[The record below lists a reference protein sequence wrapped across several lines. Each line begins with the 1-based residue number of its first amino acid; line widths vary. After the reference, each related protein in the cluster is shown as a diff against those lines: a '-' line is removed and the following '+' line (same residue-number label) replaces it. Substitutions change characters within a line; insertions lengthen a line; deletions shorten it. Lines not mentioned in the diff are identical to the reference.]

1 MSTKLFYNRFID
13 DWMAALPLGN
23 GRIGAMVF
31 GNPDREVI
39 EINEES
45 LWSGRQIQEENH
57 ATPEALAEIR
67 RLISEEKLQEAAAL
81 SKETFL
87 ASPPRVRFFESFGEI
102 FLQFQE
108 EGETS
113 DYRKEL
119 ELSNAVASVQWK
131 KGEKTFS
138 SESFVSEAFDLFA
151 YKVSCDAPF
160 SCNVT
165 MKRKQDAYTAV
176 LSEDTVIMNGRVTY
190 FDEGFY
196 GAGDEGMSFGA
207 RLKIETDGE
216 RKMSHDFIT
225 VENAT
230 YLIVYGAFA
239 TNYNVKLFD
248 IDESIDYRKS
258 LTDCMEKLQG
268 HSYEEI
274 KALHLEDHKKW
285 FSKVQL
291 ELDVPD
297 HSDIPTDERL
307 QAVKEGK
314 TDPDLC
320 VLYYNFGRY
329 LLIESSGKNSTLPAN
344 LQGIW
349 CHDFRPAWGADYHT
363 NINVQM
369 NYWHAENGNC
379 SDAVNSLT
387 HFVKMLSKFG
397 RQTAKDLFD
406 ADGWAINHTTDVFG
420 RTGVHD
426 SGDCGFFPMAGPWMC
441 LPLWE
446 HYEYTGDMEYLKEIY
461 PILKDSC
468 TFVCNYLTENKDK
481 TPITSPS
488 NSPENSFYYTDPTD
502 GTQKKSMMTQGATFD
517 YEIIYALF
525 TRVKYACEF
534 LGDDPTFAEKLDNIL
549 KRLPPLKISQRYGTL
564 CEWHKDYEETS
575 PGHRH
580 ISHLFGL
587 YPSDQINETDPEIYQ
602 AAKNTIARRLSQGG
616 GQTGWSRAWIVNF
629 YARFKDG
636 NEALHHLYQLF
647 ATNTEVNLFDL
658 CPPHIFQI
666 DGNFG
671 ATAGV
676 NEMLIQSHLGEIGQ
690 RIVELLPALPDE
702 WKTGSVKGLKA
713 RGNFTFDF
721 AWKDGKL
728 TDVTVTADKQ
738 GTLRWKLP
746 AQQPHPICDTKYSVE
761 DSILTRT
768 FAPGEKITLH
778 FPQ

>member
-1 MSTKLFYNRFID
+1 MTI
-13 DWMAALPLGN
+13 
-23 GRIGAMVF
+23 
-31 GNPDREVI
+31 
-39 EINEES
+39 
-45 LWSGRQIQEENH
+45 
-57 ATPEALAEIR
+57 
-67 RLISEEKLQEAAAL
+67 
-81 SKETFL
+81 
-87 ASPPRVRFFESFGEI
+87 
-102 FLQFQE
+102 
-108 EGETS
+108 
-113 DYRKEL
+113 
-119 ELSNAVASVQWK
+119 QWK
-131 KGEKTFS
+131 RGEKTFS
-138 SESFVSEAFDLFA
+138 SESFVSEVFDIFA

-176 LSEDTVIMNGRVTY
+176 LSEDTLIMNGRVTY
-190 FDEGFY
+190 FNEGFY
-196 GAGDEGMSFGA
+196 GAGGEGMSFGA
-207 RLKIETDGE
+207 KLKIETDGD
-216 RKMSHDFIT
+216 RKMSHDSIT

-239 TNYNVKLFD
+239 TNYNVNLYD
-248 IDESIDYRKS
+248 IDESIDYRNF
-258 LTDCMEKLQG
+258 LNACMEKLQG
-268 HSYEEI
+268 CTYDEI
-274 KALHLEDHKKW
+274 KATHLEAHKKW

-291 ELDVPD
+291 ELDVP
-297 HSDIPTDERL
+297 HYADIPTDERL
-307 QAVKEGK
+307 QGVKEGK

-320 VLYYNFGRY
+320 VLYYNYGRY

-379 SDAVNSLT
+379 SDTANSLT

-397 RQTAKDLFD
+397 KQTAKDLFD
-406 ADGWAINHTTDVFG
+406 ADGWVVNHTTDVFG

-426 SGDCGFFPMAGPWMC
+426 HVGCGFFPMGGPWMC

-446 HYEYTGDMEYLKEIY
+446 HYEYTGNVEYLKEIY

-468 TFVCNYLTENKDK
+468 RFICDYLTKSDDGYWM
-481 TPITSPS
+481 TSPS
-488 NSPENSFYYTDPTD
+488 NSPENIFFYTDPID
-502 GTQKKSMMTQGATFD
+502 NTQKKSQMTQGATFD
-517 YEIIYALF
+517 FEIIYALF
-525 TRVKYACEF
+525 TRVKYACDL
-534 LGDDPTFAEKLDNIL
+534 LGDDEAFSKQLDDVL
-549 KRLPPLKISQRYGTL
+549 KGLPPLRISQRYGTI
-564 CEWHKDYEETS
+564 CEWIQDYEEVE

-587 YPSDQINETDPEIYQ
+587 YPSDQITETNPEIYQ

-629 YARFKDG
+629 YARFKEG

-647 ATNTEVNLFDL
+647 ATNTDTNLFDL
-658 CPPHIFQI
+658 HPPHIFQI

-671 ATAGV
+671 ASAGI
-676 NEMLIQSHLGEIGQ
+676 NEMLIQSHLGEIGK

-728 TDVTVTADKQ
+728 TDVTVTAEAKA
-738 GTLRWKLP
+738 TLRLKLP
-746 AQQPHPICDTKYSVE
+746 QQRIRPISDKEYAVE
-761 DSILTRT
+761 NSILKRSFRPSETL
-768 FAPGEKITLH
+768 TLH
-778 FPQ
+778 FPD